1 MIASSAA
8 FGLMALLFFGFAF
21 TEAAGAFVALSWAL
35 STILLANAL
44 FFAAMAVAV
53 RLAAGRTRRGWK

>member
-1 MIASSAA
+1 
-8 FGLMALLFFGFAF
+8 MALLFFGLAF

-53 RLAAGRTRRGWK
+53 RLGAASTRRR